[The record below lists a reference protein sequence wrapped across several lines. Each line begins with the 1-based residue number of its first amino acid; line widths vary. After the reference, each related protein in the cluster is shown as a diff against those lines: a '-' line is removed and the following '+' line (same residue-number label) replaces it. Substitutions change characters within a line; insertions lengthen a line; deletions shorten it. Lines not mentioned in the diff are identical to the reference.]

1 MKNKLEKHND
11 LANKIAKAL
20 NIKAY
25 GGKPNENMKELVY
38 YTKQYL
44 NENSMYNR
52 ELNEY
57 LEKLINLSKINKDHC
72 LRLLSLLDD
81 YYHESITDSEYRMYG
96 HIYYN
101 K

>member
-11 LANKIAKAL
+11 LANKIAKVL

-25 GGKPNENMKELVY
+25 GGKPNEYMKELVY

-57 LEKLINLSKINKDHC
+57 LEKLINLSKINKDHW

-96 HIYYN
+96 HIYY
-101 K
+101 KK